1 MLHNSCHAILALKGV
16 TFSAKAWWTDWPS
29 DLLRGIDCYHP
40 SEYETTIQ
48 MLLHPVAP
56 ERRASDMLTIS
67 ELIAVLSV
75 CLASFSLGYKLG
87 RDKSLKDTKNEQE

>member
-1 MLHNSCHAILALKGV
+1 MGV

-29 DLLRGIDCYHP
+29 VFRGIDCYRP
-40 SEYETTIQ
+40 SEYVTVV
-48 MLLHPVAP
+48 LVPWHLVVS

-87 RDKSLKDTKNEQE
+87 KDKSWKDTKNEQE